1 MIIISSQYGCFLC
14 RHNCSPIPSYEC
26 FKKHAILHAGNL
38 VNGKAYMENTPFAVL
53 PVLGPDNTIMHLNDS
68 LTNGQAE
75 SKAIYFPCE
84 TCVYTM
90 KTIKDT
96 FEMFDRYTH
105 TIIAHENFQHLSRNT
120 HWLLIIFCA
129 SGWSRLDLRHRM
141 KHYLDHPNTR

>member
-1 MIIISSQYGCFLC
+1 MVVFFAGIIVHLFLHTNSSTSILHYMPGISSIG
-14 RHNCSPIPSYEC
+14 
-26 FKKHAILHAGNL
+26 KHTWKILPL
-38 VNGKAYMENTPFAVL
+38 PFS
-53 PVLGPDNTIMHLNDS
+53 VLGPDNTIMHLNDS
-68 LTNGQAE
+68 LTNGQTE
-75 SKAIYFPCE
+75 SKAIYFPGE

-90 KTIKDT
+90 KTVKDT

-120 HWLLIIFCA
+120 HWLLIIFCT